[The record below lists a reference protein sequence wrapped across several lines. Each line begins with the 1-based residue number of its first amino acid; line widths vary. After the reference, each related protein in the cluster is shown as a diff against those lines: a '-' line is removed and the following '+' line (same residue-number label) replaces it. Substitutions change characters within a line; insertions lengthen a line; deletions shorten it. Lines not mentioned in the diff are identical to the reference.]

1 MPDLRT
7 FRPGGSRIVAYGV
20 AVLMVVLTVV
30 IGVALP
36 SYVEFTPFEL
46 ATLAAILVAVLVLLH
61 AVGRSVVRVT
71 DDGIEVVNG
80 YRTRR
85 VAWSQVKGFAMNDG
99 APWPTMVY
107 GDDERMI
114 LFAIQRSD
122 GAYADDAVAYLRGR
136 VT

>member
-1 MPDLRT
+1 VPDLRT

>member
-20 AVLMVVLTVV
+20 AVLLMVMTVV

-36 SYVEFTPFEL
+36 SDIEFTPAEL
-46 ATLAAILVAVLVLLH
+46 VTLAAILIATIALLH
-61 AVGRSVVRVT
+61 GVGRSFVKAG
-71 DDGIEVVNG
+71 DDGVEVVNG
-80 YRTRR
+80 YRRHF
-85 VAWSQVKGFAMNDG
+85 VPWSEITGFAMNAG

-107 GDDERMI
+107 GDDERVI

-122 GAYADDAVAYLRGR
+122 GQYAREAMTYLRGR
-136 VT
+136 VA